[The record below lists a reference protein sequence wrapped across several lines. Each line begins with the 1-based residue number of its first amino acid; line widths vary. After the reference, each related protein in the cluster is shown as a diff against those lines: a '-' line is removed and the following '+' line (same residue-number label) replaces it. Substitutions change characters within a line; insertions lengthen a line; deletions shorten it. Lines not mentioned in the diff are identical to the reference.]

1 MHLLYLLSL
10 LSGSQS
16 RLNTVQVLTPIMA
29 REDKETLV
37 ALAINGIINWRETD
51 RENTDKRARARTHTL
66 TYAKIHV
73 CYSGLEVRAVCHRC
87 VRVPGSSA
95 VLSKGQHT
103 SAE

>member
-1 MHLLYLLSL
+1 MYLLYLLSL

-51 RENTDKRARARTHTL
+51 RENTDKRARTHTH
-66 TYAKIHV
+66 IHMPKFTFV
-73 CYSGLEVRAVCHRC
+73 ILD
-87 VRVPGSSA
+87 
-95 VLSKGQHT
+95 
-103 SAE
+103 